1 MITKKGKVWLFYTT
15 FLVLGLFGATYYFF
29 LKPDPPLENKFVI
42 EEAIIR
48 NSESPF
54 GPLVGADVTSD
65 QTVETPAIQPRSLAT
80 PPTAYQLPQAN
91 HTYQTF
97 NNCGPA
103 TLSMFLSYFDINVDQ
118 KTLGEQMRPYQ
129 HPKGDNDDKTIFPAE
144 FTDWAE
150 EYGENIGLNVIY
162 RPNGSIELLKY
173 YLSNDIPVVA
183 KTWLNLKEDIGHF
196 IIVRGYD
203 DNKQIVIVDDSYYGP
218 NRKYSYYDFLSLWQS
233 FNFSYIVAYDG
244 SQIDIVE
251 DILGNEIVEKV
262 AWQNAVTRAH
272 KEHDLVPDN
281 IYPLYNLA
289 VGYYHIGDYEE
300 SIKYFEQVE
309 DRLPRRMLWYQ
320 IEPIKS
326 YIELGDYDRAFELIE
341 NILENGNKAFS
352 ELYYIRGQIYLERG
366 EKDKAKNEFEQ
377 AVFYNS
383 GYVEAQNALENL

>member
-1 MITKKGKVWLFYTT
+1 MITKKGKIWLIYTT

-29 LKPDPPLENKFVI
+29 LRPDPPLEDRFVT
-42 EEAIIR
+42 EESVIR
-48 NSESPF
+48 NSGSAF
-54 GPLVGADVTSD
+54 GPLVGVD
-65 QTVETPAIQPRSLAT
+65 TPKEQPSKVPAPQPTTLKT
-80 PPTAYQLPQAN
+80 PPASYQLRQAT

-118 KTLGEQMRPYQ
+118 KTLGDQMRPYQ
-129 HPKGDNDDKTIFPAE
+129 HPQGDNDDKTIFPAE
-144 FTDWAE
+144 FTDWAAA
-150 EYGENIGLNVIY
+150 YGEDIGLNVIY

-173 YLSNDIPVVA
+173 FLSNDIPVVA

-203 DNKQIVIVDDSYYGP
+203 DDKQVVIVDDSYYGP

-233 FNFSYIVAYDG
+233 FNFGYIVAYEN
-244 SQIDIVE
+244 SQADVVQE
-251 DILGNEIVEKV
+251 ILGAEMDKAV

-272 KEHDLVPDN
+272 KEHELVPDN

-289 VGYYHIGDYEE
+289 VGYYHVDNYED
-300 SIKYFEQVE
+300 SVKYFEQVE
-309 DRLPRRMLWYQ
+309 SRLPRRMLWYQ

-326 YIELGDYDRAFELIE
+326 YVELGDYGRVFELIK

-352 ELYYIRGQIYLERG
+352 ELYFIRGQIYLERG
-366 EKDKAKNEFEQ
+366 ETNKAKQEFEQ
-377 AVFYNS
+377 AVYYNS
-383 GYVEAQNALENL
+383 SYENARKALEQL